1 MEIVGFILSL
11 IALICSFIPF
21 LGIIIAIV
29 ALIISIVGLVKN
41 REKGKKALKIAGIV
55 ISSIAMIICT
65 VMTIA
70 TFSFV
75 YMNQKNVEVI
85 NGVKLSL
92 LKSEV
97 YELNQEVAL
106 YIDYE
111 KTLDENITIE
121 EIIKR
126 DLLSLREENILYDSN
141 SVKDIEDEELRESIA
156 LNDVDKL
163 YYKINNEKLN
173 VSSSINLDDYVIDLE
188 GKVYINSQID

>member
-55 ISSIAMIICT
+55 ISSIAIIICT

-85 NGVKLSL
+85 DGVKLSL

>member
-85 NGVKLSL
+85 DGVKLSL

-141 SVKDIEDEELRESIA
+141 SVKDIEDEELRETIA

>member
-85 NGVKLSL
+85 DGVKLSL